1 MDKKD
6 NPIWKHHQMNVDNKT
21 YVKNDDGTI
30 STVFTTIL
38 GDGEREY
45 LIPKVWD
52 GEILSDEDAWE
63 RAMSSG
69 IEWPS
74 AVSSEEGIR
83 HLEQLDEELHKDM
96 RGYAEGGEVMTL
108 EKQMSLFEEG
118 GLADD
123 GMTREPVTGNE
134 IPPGS
139 MAKEVRDDVPAQ
151 LSEGEYVVPAD
162 VVRYYGVKFF
172 EDLRQEAKGGMMEM
186 EQEGRIGGT
195 AVDINGVPVE
205 DDNLT
210 PEEERML
217 MEALAAD
224 RPQAMAKGGVVKG
237 YAEGG
242 QVFQPSFTGQVS
254 PYGMTNA
261 YGGSGF
267 EARQYVN
274 TSTGQ
279 IRTFQFLNGMPV
291 SMIPE
296 GFVPATQ
303 EAIAAAGKASDETK
317 TGGTGV
323 ATGDVEK
330 EGRGFDPEKD
340 LYGQTD
346 SAFDKTTSEGSMAA
360 ADKGLSKANFSD
372 PLGTAKTALEGK
384 GTVGKIAGTVLGG
397 LFAGPMG
404 AKIGGALGQ
413 NAQMMGGITEAAVNS
428 EIAGILGYD
437 TTSIDSAIE
446 GKIAGMGKLG
456 GTAATN
462 AAQNARAAAKE
473 AVFSVDSPFALT
485 EDKFQSKEAFDKA
498 MEYGAPAG
506 MSYDPTVTAD
516 FDIGGGKT
524 ATVEGGYS
532 REGSAAP
539 ETSSRPQAPTGN
551 VAATRAANDAKAAA
565 DMSGE
570 GPGGGGG
577 DTVICTALHNL
588 GRLESKIYSLD
599 KEYGLALEKTNPEL
613 LQGYRKLA
621 TPLADYI
628 QEDTLG
634 AKIAREIVTPFA
646 KAWAKE
652 MAHTLRPEEYKGSLL
667 GKTIMFVGY
676 PVCAFVGKKLKGIEY
691 AI

>member
-21 YVKNDDGTI
+21 YVKNDDGSI

-74 AVSSEEGIR
+74 AVSGEEGIR
-83 HLEQLDEELHKDM
+83 QLEELDEELHKDM
-96 RGYAEGGEVMTL
+96 SGYAEGGEVMTM
-108 EKQMSLFEEG
+108 ERQMSLFEEG

-123 GMTREPVTGNE
+123 GMTKEPVTGNE

-195 AVDINGVPVE
+195 AVDNNGIPVE

-237 YAEGG
+237 YAEGS

-279 IRTFQFLNGMPV
+279 IRTFQFLNGMPI

-303 EAIAAAGKASDETK
+303 EAIAAAGQVKDQTTTET
-317 TGGTGV
+317 TGTGQ
-323 ATGDVEK
+323 ATGQVEP
-330 EGRGFDPEKD
+330 EGRGFDPQKD
-340 LYGQTD
+340 TVSGAGRTKDPTQPYGLGI
-346 SAFDKTTSEGSMAA
+346 GSTGTGLAA
-360 ADKGLSKANFSD
+360 GV
-372 PLGTAKTALEGK
+372 
-384 GTVGKIAGTVLGG
+384 VGGVLTGG
-397 LFAGPMG
+397 L
-404 AKIGGALGQ
+404 GGALGFGKAGMQ
-413 NAQMMGGITEAAVNS
+413 AGNFNEARNDLMDAVFSGDKDAINTATKAVEDTYSEMGGLAK
-428 EIAGILGYD
+428 LGVFG
-437 TTSIDSAIE
+437 E
-446 GKIAGMGKLG
+446 GKT
-456 GTAATN
+456 GTQ
-462 AAQNARAAAKE
+462 AAQNVTQRAQE
-473 AVFSVDSPFALT
+473 LM
-485 EDKFQSKEAFDKA
+485 DKYNMQPGISTRNAIL
-498 MEYGAPAG
+498 AG
-506 MSYDPTVTAD
+506 EQHASWVAN
-516 FDIGGGKT
+516 
-524 ATVEGGYS
+524 
-532 REGSAAP
+532 
-539 ETSSRPQAPTGN
+539 APTPSAEYQ
-551 VAATRAANDAKAAA
+551 AAIEANDRASANYGLTAEQA
-565 DMSGE
+565 SYAGE
-570 GPGGGGG
+570 SPANKSYGGMDESSAGYVDPYAEGYGPGGDGGGG
-577 DTVICTALHNL
+577 DGTVICTALHKL
-588 GRLESKIYSLD
+588 GRLDSETYKLD
-599 KEYGLALEKTNPEL
+599 QEYGSVIEKTNPEL
-613 LQGYRKLA
+613 LYGYRKLA

-628 QEDTLG
+628 QKETIG
-634 AKIAREIVTPFA
+634 ARVAREFVTPFA
-646 KAWAKE
+646 KAWARE
-652 MAHTLRPEEYKGSLL
+652 MAHTLKPEEYKGNIL
-667 GKTIMFVGY
+667 GKAIMLVGY
-676 PVCAFVGKKLKGIEY
+676 PVCAFVGRNLKGVKY
-691 AI
+691 AV